1 MENAFL
7 TVFNSSVSSCWMIL
21 AVILLRFL
29 LINKVP
35 KWSFCVLWGLV
46 ALRLACPI
54 SLESALSLIPSA
66 QTVDPQILYSAAPEI
81 HSGISRVDS
90 ALNPVIQETLS
101 PVTYSGANP
110 VQTAVFSA
118 SVVWLGGLSVLLVYG
133 IVSYFAVRRRIAEAT
148 RLQGNILE
156 CAAVSSPFVLG
167 FLRPRI
173 YLPLG
178 MDPQEADCVIAH
190 ERAHIR
196 RGDHWTKP
204 LGFLLLA
211 VHWFNPLAWLAYL
224 LFCRD
229 LELACD
235 ERVIRTMD
243 RKQRQTYALT
253 LLACGVDKKRIAA
266 CPLAFGETNIKERI
280 KSVVNYKK
288 PTFWIL
294 LTSLLCCAVITVCFL
309 TNPKSSPAVCSGF
322 TQPVFT
328 ENGSSVEGISVT
340 LEATEIKNGK
350 PLLTVRW
357 TNASST
363 DFGIG
368 LDLQL
373 YRYENGAPV
382 NCCVNPGRFTE
393 AIARLLPAGESLVM
407 SYDCSDFDLSQAGN
421 YRFESEDGR
430 LWFHFSLPDTQSFS
444 QGQLI
449 PTGRTESALATFAD
463 QIENMDTMTI
473 SSAMHLPVFRLE
485 STAELQSFMQKNDLL
500 LASSQGSGDTRSF
513 LEAAAQYDDAFFSRR
528 SLALVY
534 LFEEE
539 SAACPRVLR
548 AESINNVLEISILI
562 DGTQSDRAATACQLY
577 VIPVEKSMLSGRKLD
592 AWCVFEHG
600 ADAVSLPPDTP
611 SLLPPG

>member
-101 PVTYSGANP
+101 PATYSGANP

-211 VHWFNPLAWLAYL
+211 VHWFNPLTWLAYL

-253 LLACGVDKKRIAA
+253 LLACGVDKKRMHQKR
-266 CPLAFGETNIKERI
+266 CKL
-280 KSVVNYKK
+280 
-288 PTFWIL
+288 
-294 LTSLLCCAVITVCFL
+294 
-309 TNPKSSPAVCSGF
+309 
-322 TQPVFT
+322 Q
-328 ENGSSVEGISVT
+328 
-340 LEATEIKNGK
+340 EAN
-350 PLLTVRW
+350 V
-357 TNASST
+357 
-363 DFGIG
+363 
-368 LDLQL
+368 LD
-373 YRYENGAPV
+373 P
-382 NCCVNPGRFTE
+382 
-393 AIARLLPAGESLVM
+393 
-407 SYDCSDFDLSQAGN
+407 SDF
-421 YRFESEDGR
+421 
-430 LWFHFSLPDTQSFS
+430 
-444 QGQLI
+444 
-449 PTGRTESALATFAD
+449 
-463 QIENMDTMTI
+463 
-473 SSAMHLPVFRLE
+473 
-485 STAELQSFMQKNDLL
+485 
-500 LASSQGSGDTRSF
+500 
-513 LEAAAQYDDAFFSRR
+513 AA
-528 SLALVY
+528 
-534 LFEEE
+534 
-539 SAACPRVLR
+539 VLR
-548 AESINNVLEISILI
+548 RDHGVLFNKSQK
-562 DGTQSDRAATACQLY
+562 QSCRLFRIYTACFHR
-577 VIPVEKSMLSGRKLD
+577 KRKLCRGD
-592 AWCVFEHG
+592 LRHAGSHRDQKRQAAFNG
-600 ADAVSLPPDTP
+600 PLDKRFLDGFRNRA
-611 SLLPPG
+611 